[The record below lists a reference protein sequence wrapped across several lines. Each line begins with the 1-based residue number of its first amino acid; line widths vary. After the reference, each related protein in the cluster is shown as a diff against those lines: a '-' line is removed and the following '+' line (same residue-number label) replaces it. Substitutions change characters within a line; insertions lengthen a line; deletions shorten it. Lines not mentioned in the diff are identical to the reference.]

1 METLSAPAP
10 TAGVEA
16 ALAHALHLLAA
27 DPALAAEQAREVL
40 AAAPG
45 HPGAELVLGMADTAQ
60 GDFDAAQQRLDR
72 LARAQPRSAMTWLEL
87 ARARIGAGRWV
98 DALACAERA
107 VVLQPALPGA

>member
-1 METLSAPAP
+1 METLIAPAP

-45 HPGAELVLGMADTAQ
+45 HPGAELVLG
-60 GDFDAAQQRLDR
+60 GNLWI
-72 LARAQPRSAMTWLEL
+72 L
-87 ARARIGAGRWV
+87 
-98 DALACAERA
+98 
-107 VVLQPALPGA
+107 